1 MANHKSAIKRHR
13 QSLKRRDRNR
23 DARANVRTAI
33 KKVRSLVASGDEN
46 GAKASLVEA
55 ERAIAK
61 ASAKGLYHKKNAAR
75 KISRLASSV
84 TKPKKGS

>member
-23 DARANVRTAI
+23 DARANVREAM
-33 KKVRSLVASGDEN
+33 KKVRTLMAAGDEK
-46 GAKASLVEA
+46 GAKASLIEA

-75 KISRLASSV
+75 KISRLSKSV
-84 TKPKKGS
+84 AKSKKA

>member
-23 DARANVRTAI
+23 DARAAVRTAI
-33 KKVRSLVASGDEN
+33 KKVRALVAAGDEN
-46 GAKASLVEA
+46 GAKTSMLEA

-61 ASAKGLYHKKNAAR
+61 ASSKGLYHKKNASR
-75 KISRLASSV
+75 KISRLASLV
-84 TKPKKGS
+84 GTPKKG

>member
-33 KKVRSLVASGDEN
+33 KTVRALMEKGDEV
-46 GAKASLVEA
+46 GAKASLLEA
-55 ERAIAK
+55 EKTIAK
-61 ASAKGLYHKKNAAR
+61 ASSKGLYHKKNASR
-75 KISRLASSV
+75 KISRLTKLV
-84 TKPKKGS
+84 TKSKKA